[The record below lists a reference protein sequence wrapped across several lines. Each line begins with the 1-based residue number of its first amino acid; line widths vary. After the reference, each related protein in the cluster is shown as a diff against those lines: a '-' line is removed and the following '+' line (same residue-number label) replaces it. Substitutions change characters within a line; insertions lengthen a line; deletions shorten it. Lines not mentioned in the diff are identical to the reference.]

1 MTMTRRNILVKGS
14 MLTAA
19 TSIAPLHG
27 VPTPSSWAVC
37 LIHQAISMVTAN
49 P

>member
-1 MTMTRRNILVKGS
+1 MTITRRNILVKGS

-19 TSIAPLHG
+19 TAMAPYAWGTDPLAR
-27 VPTPSSWAVC
+27 AVC
-37 LIHQAISMVTAN
+37 LIHPEISMVTAN